1 MLMRRTLSLYMLPRL
16 GHAASSFQT
25 FITKLITCF
34 KTGAKKSDS
43 HEKRSKIMVIIAQK
57 PRYDK
62 WKSCFSARQITPDKA
77 FFLRHIFVCL
87 PSSGRTFGCGFFLFW
102 SAERQRPFMQ

>member
-43 HEKRSKIMVIIAQK
+43 H
-57 PRYDK
+57 DK
-62 WKSCFSARQITPDKA
+62 
-77 FFLRHIFVCL
+77 
-87 PSSGRTFGCGFFLFW
+87 
-102 SAERQRPFMQ
+102 